1 MARQT
6 RAQRRARRQAQ
17 AESGSIQQRAR
28 TRQQQIRPAQPV
40 KTQTGAR
47 RVPGTGGRRFV
58 TESWGELKKVEWPTQ
73 SQVMQGTVV
82 VLIACLIV
90 GVYLYASDQ
99 IFKRLVEHV
108 FLR

>member
-17 AESGSIQQRAR
+17 EESTLGQRAR
-28 TRQQQIRPAQPV
+28 QRQAQIRPTQPV

-47 RVPGTGGRRFV
+47 RVPPGTGGRRFV
-58 TESWGELKKVEWPTQ
+58 GESVGELKKVEWPTQ
-73 SQVMQGTVV
+73 AQVIQGTVV

-90 GVYLYASDQ
+90 GIYLYASDQ
-99 IFKRLVEHV
+99 VFKRLVEHV